1 MIKFRLFV
9 FHKNI
14 STIQNVVHDGEDVL
28 GLLRRQFLEFL
39 HQLFGDAGVFQ
50 LLVKEFILDG
60 CQNIR
65 KYRKIPS

>member
-28 GLLRRQFLEFL
+28 GCRGFPAARQRIL
-39 HQLFGDAGVFQ
+39 
-50 LLVKEFILDG
+50 LDG